1 MADNLKENMLTTN
14 NKTETPQTPLNE
26 PKNENEPTPGE
37 VPHNV
42 TNKCEKKEESTQFIK
57 VNEKKE
63 PRNCIQLNEKSISF
77 IIIFMFLNNFFP
89 FVIAI
94 IEVIRRVMNDLDFHF
109 MPPIQIVLYLVIFV
123 SIIKAFCCRSYS
135 DKEFAYGFGSFFCL
149 FITWLIDI
157 ISYFKDM
164 YIDEIQPE
172 EKMELFIKIKIYGC
186 ITVIG
191 IDISFIIFANCC

>member
-1 MADNLKENMLTTN
+1 MTDKLNENMLTIN

-26 PKNENEPTPGE
+26 PKNENDPTPGE
-37 VPHNV
+37 VILHNE
-42 TNKCEKKEESTQFIK
+42 TNKCEKKEESTQFK
-57 VNEKKE
+57 NAHEKQKQH
-63 PRNCIQLNEKSISF
+63 NCNRLFDVILNAVR
-77 IIIFMFLNNFFP
+77 IFLILNNCFP

-94 IEVIRRVMNDLDFHF
+94 IEVIRREMYDLDFHY
-109 MPPIQIVLYLVIFV
+109 MPAIEIVLYVIIFY
-123 SIIKAFCCRSYS
+123 SLIKALCCRSGYE
-135 DKEFAYGFGSFFCL
+135 EFSCAFGSFFL
-149 FITWLIDI
+149 FIAWLIDI